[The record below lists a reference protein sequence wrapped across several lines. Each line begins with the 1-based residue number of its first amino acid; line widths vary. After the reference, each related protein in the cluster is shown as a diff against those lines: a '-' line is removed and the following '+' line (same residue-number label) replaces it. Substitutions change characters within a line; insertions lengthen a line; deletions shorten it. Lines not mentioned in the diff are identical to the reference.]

1 MPYLR
6 GGWLVKNIVKL
17 YTWLIHFKGEKENHY
32 LLYMQCHLLTMM
44 EYFHVLIVDG
54 GRGAGSDQAQMQW
67 QNLVGVQV
75 YIWFLQQLFFLECN
89 WYILIDPFIQ
99 HFALIR
105 EVCVIIPQA

>member
-1 MPYLR
+1 MSFIDNDGIFPCLDWGGR
-6 GGWLVKNIVKL
+6 EGGWV
-17 YTWLIHFKGEKENHY
+17 
-32 LLYMQCHLLTMM
+32 
-44 EYFHVLIVDG
+44 
-54 GRGAGSDQAQMQW
+54 GSSSNAAW

-75 YIWFLQQLFFLECN
+75 YIWFLQQLIFLECN